1 MSSSLDSEAASRSLV
16 LATGNRGK
24 VLEFQN
30 LLAPAGFTILTP
42 QDIGFT
48 DEVEETGD
56 TMVKNA
62 YIKARALAVNTLHPV
77 LADDSGLE
85 VDALGGAPGVYS
97 ARYATPE
104 EVALAGNGKPISQAV
119 ANRNKLMGALLGR
132 DDRTARF
139 RCVLCYLAPGHEP
152 VYFAGVCEGR
162 IAVYERGEG
171 GFGYD
176 PVFIPTGY
184 DKTFGELSNSIKD
197 GMSHRGQAVSLFLKS
212 LA

>member
-1 MSSSLDSEAASRSLV
+1 MGLAVEHAYLV

-30 LLAPAGFTILTP
+30 LLAPAGFTLFTP
-42 QDIGFT
+42 GDIGFT
-48 DEVEETGD
+48 GEIDETGD
-56 TMVKNA
+56 TLVKNSL
-62 YIKARALAVNTLHPV
+62 IKARALAAHTSHPV

-97 ARYATPE
+97 ARFASPDE
-104 EVALAGNGKPISQAV
+104 AVDESGRSIPQDV
-119 ANRNKLMGALLGR
+119 ANRNKLMQALSGES
-132 DDRTARF
+132 DRTARF
-139 RCVLCYLAPGHEP
+139 RCVLCYLVPNHEP
-152 VYFAGVCEGR
+152 TFFTGVCEGR
-162 IAVYERGEG
+162 ITEAERGEG

-176 PVFIPTGY
+176 PLFIPTGF
-184 DKTFGELSNSIKD
+184 DKTFGELSHSLKD